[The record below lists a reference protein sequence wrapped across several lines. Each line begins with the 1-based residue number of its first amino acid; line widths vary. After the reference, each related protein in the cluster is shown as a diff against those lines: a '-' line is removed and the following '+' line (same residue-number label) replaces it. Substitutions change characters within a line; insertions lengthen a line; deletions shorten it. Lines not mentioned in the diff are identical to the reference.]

1 MQRKNTKEKHSLKPK
16 EFFLSQKTHPQKS
29 LGQNFIRDP
38 KVLERIGELAELS
51 KEDEVLEIGAGL
63 GALTLFLGEGVGRVI
78 AIEKDRKLLEEL
90 KKTVSHLKNVE
101 IISGDA
107 LQVDFREFYR
117 GNKIK
122 VVSNLPYSALS
133 PILVRLLEEREIF
146 SMLVLMVQREVGE
159 RIIALP
165 GGKEYGSISILVQT
179 YMDAQIKLYVPPSAF
194 WPQPKVQSVVLKL
207 VPLPKPRIHIPDE
220 ELYKKIIRAAFSSR
234 RKILANSLS
243 SLFPKEKVEEIL
255 ESSGIDR
262 KRRAETLSLEEF
274 GRLTEEA
281 SYCLK

>member
-1 MQRKNTKEKHSLKPK
+1 
-16 EFFLSQKTHPQKS
+16 
-29 LGQNFIRDP
+29 
-38 KVLERIGELAELS
+38 
-51 KEDEVLEIGAGL
+51 
-63 GALTLFLGEGVGRVI
+63 
-78 AIEKDRKLLEEL
+78 
-90 KKTVSHLKNVE
+90 
-101 IISGDA
+101 
-107 LQVDFREFYR
+107 
-117 GNKIK
+117 
-122 VVSNLPYSALS
+122 
-133 PILVRLLEEREIF
+133 
-146 SMLVLMVQREVGE
+146 MLVLMVQREVGE